1 MSWKKAKLL
10 AKNILAARKLL
21 NNNPLLINLLN
32 MDFYIWSWYAN
43 MRSI

>member
-32 MDFYIWSWYAN
+32 MDFYIWSRYAN
-43 MRSI
+43 MRPI